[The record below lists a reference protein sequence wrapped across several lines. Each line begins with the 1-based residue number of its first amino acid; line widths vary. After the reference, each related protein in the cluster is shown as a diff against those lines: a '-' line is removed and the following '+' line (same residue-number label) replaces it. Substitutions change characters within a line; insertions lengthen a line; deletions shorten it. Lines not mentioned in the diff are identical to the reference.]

1 MIKTSAEEWLPG
13 LPDRHEA
20 GILWVAFG
28 LAVLVHFGV
37 LLVQLPELNSQVYKP
52 ESHHYIVVKKYAPPP
67 PKVEQRR
74 AATPQPIVRKV
85 PLPDPTPDEP
95 EPIREPEPEI
105 VPDPI
110 LEDVEILLGDPEAF
124 TPPPPPEPVLPGVGG
139 VSFPVLIQESKVI
152 PEYPEIARA
161 ARIVGSVI
169 LQAVIHKDGTVGE
182 ISVLRC
188 TKGYMGFEDAAVQA
202 VSQWHYEP
210 ATQNGKPVDC
220 YFTVLVNFELL

>member
-1 MIKTSAEEWLPG
+1 MNKTSAAEWLPG
-13 LPDRHEA
+13 VPDRHEA
-20 GILWVAFG
+20 GMLWMAFG

-37 LLVQLPELNSQVYKP
+37 LLVQLPKINARMYQP
-52 ESHHYIVVKKYAPPP
+52 EAHRYLVVKKYTPPP

-74 AATPQPIVRKV
+74 AAPPQRIVRKV

-105 VPDPI
+105 LTNPI
-110 LEDVEILLGDPEAF
+110 PEDVEILLGEPESFA
-124 TPPPPPEPVLPGVGG
+124 PPPPTESVLAGVAG
-139 VSFPVLIQESKVI
+139 VTSPVLIQESKVT

-161 ARIVGSVI
+161 ARIDGSVI

-188 TKGYMGFEDAAVQA
+188 TRGYMGFEDAAVQA
-202 VSQWHYEP
+202 VAQWHYEP